1 MKKSSFITNVCG
13 LIFISSFAYGDISEL
28 VLIPTSESNV
38 SRCIA
43 YSPLMGEVKE
53 GQDLKVNSDQFEFT
67 DNKNLVLDGNVTLDF
82 PEGLLKAQNANLDK
96 DNGKIQFFN
105 GGEIFL
111 KDFYFR
117 AENGF
122 FNKKDSELSLFDGQA
137 YLDERGL
144 IFKFESLDGQLN
156 SIINLANTSISSCAN
171 PNKGWVIQA
180 KEIRLNAETNRGLAK
195 SIKLQV
201 MGKTVLALPQLP
213 FATSTERMT
222 GFLEPSLSFSSDG
235 ADITLPYYKVLSSSS
250 DITIAPR
257 MIAKRGQGLE
267 LNFRSLHGENRN
279 LRNLDLIY
287 FSKDNEYEK
296 EGYGSNSPRWAFN
309 IFDTF
314 EHESIKIDLDWSKVS
329 DSLFLRD
336 IPGDITSIGYQRIQ
350 NLSQNFSLSKTF
362 KNASVQIKH
371 QGYQT
376 LNPILTN
383 GYEQSPSID
392 FNYSKSFGKII
403 LKEQLNISSFKAS
416 SIHGYF
422 GNQDMSGKYPRL
434 INNPAEGSRIYSDLS
449 LQNHSYI
456 KGIKIVANVG
466 ISSIKYNLSG
476 NSQATNDVNVPNAS
490 IDISSIFI
498 RNSQDNN
505 YFIEP
510 RLFVGYTAYKDQ
522 SNNPIFDADEL
533 SMNNELFNNLRFSG
547 MDRIGDQ
554 KFYTLSLK
562 YKKIIMGMEKL
573 SVSVSKKYFLDDRR
587 VWMRPMMSGHSILDA
602 SMSMESTKM
611 DGMPMDRGPTTVMG
625 KWMPNR
631 NTMLMAYGGYFN
643 KNKKMPLGGLTLK
656 HDFNGGSIGIAK
668 RYRRMSGDFNFPM
681 SYSEIFGDIRL
692 SSKFKF
698 IAKLKHD
705 DEINKNIESIV
716 GIEYENCCFALRMT
730 GSDRNLSKYI
740 NKDIYYPHLAE
751 AWDNII
757 QIENKGRINFEFEL
771 KGFNSSTN
779 KINRLLNNSLFN
791 Y

>member
-82 PEGLLKAQNANLDK
+82 PEGLLKAQNANLDR

-213 FATSTERMT
+213 FATSTEKMT

-287 FSKDNEYEK
+287 FSKDDEYEK

-309 IFDTF
+309 I
-314 EHESIKIDLDWSKVS
+314 SI
-329 DSLFLRD
+329 
-336 IPGDITSIGYQRIQ
+336 
-350 NLSQNFSLSKTF
+350 
-362 KNASVQIKH
+362 H
-371 QGYQT
+371 
-376 LNPILTN
+376 
-383 GYEQSPSID
+383 
-392 FNYSKSFGKII
+392 
-403 LKEQLNISSFKAS
+403 S
-416 SIHGYF
+416 SI
-422 GNQDMSGKYPRL
+422 NQ
-434 INNPAEGSRIYSDLS
+434 
-449 LQNHSYI
+449 
-456 KGIKIVANVG
+456 
-466 ISSIKYNLSG
+466 
-476 NSQATNDVNVPNAS
+476 
-490 IDISSIFI
+490 
-498 RNSQDNN
+498 
-505 YFIEP
+505 
-510 RLFVGYTAYKDQ
+510 
-522 SNNPIFDADEL
+522 
-533 SMNNELFNNLRFSG
+533 
-547 MDRIGDQ
+547 
-554 KFYTLSLK
+554 
-562 YKKIIMGMEKL
+562 
-573 SVSVSKKYFLDDRR
+573 
-587 VWMRPMMSGHSILDA
+587 
-602 SMSMESTKM
+602 
-611 DGMPMDRGPTTVMG
+611 
-625 KWMPNR
+625 
-631 NTMLMAYGGYFN
+631 
-643 KNKKMPLGGLTLK
+643 
-656 HDFNGGSIGIAK
+656 
-668 RYRRMSGDFNFPM
+668 
-681 SYSEIFGDIRL
+681 
-692 SSKFKF
+692 
-698 IAKLKHD
+698 
-705 DEINKNIESIV
+705 
-716 GIEYENCCFALRMT
+716 
-730 GSDRNLSKYI
+730 
-740 NKDIYYPHLAE
+740 
-751 AWDNII
+751 
-757 QIENKGRINFEFEL
+757 
-771 KGFNSSTN
+771 
-779 KINRLLNNSLFN
+779 
-791 Y
+791 